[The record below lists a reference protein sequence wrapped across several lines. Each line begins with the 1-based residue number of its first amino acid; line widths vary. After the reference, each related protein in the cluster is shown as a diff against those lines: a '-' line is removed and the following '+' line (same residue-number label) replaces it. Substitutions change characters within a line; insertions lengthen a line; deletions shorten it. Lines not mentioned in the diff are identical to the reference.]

1 MGSAIRFTSRNA
13 YDRMNKT
20 RAMGKR
26 NDAPPMMV
34 VFKNSFRVSF
44 HLNTIIEA
52 DTGIRVT
59 NPPQLGG

>member
-1 MGSAIRFTSRNA
+1 
-13 YDRMNKT
+13 MNKT

-59 NPPQLGG
+59 NPRRVGVLQDG